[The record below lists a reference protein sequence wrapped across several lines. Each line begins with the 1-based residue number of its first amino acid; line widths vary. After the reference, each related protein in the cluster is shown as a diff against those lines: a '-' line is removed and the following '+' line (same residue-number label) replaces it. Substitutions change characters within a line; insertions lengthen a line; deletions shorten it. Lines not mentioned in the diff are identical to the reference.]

1 MRGTV
6 KIEQKVERYKD
17 KPDMLPIVVRTCYDG
32 DQFAELD
39 FFKSSI
45 VPEQAARKKQQKTE
59 EDFIMTHMKK

>member
-1 MRGTV
+1 
-6 KIEQKVERYKD
+6 
-17 KPDMLPIVVRTCYDG
+17 MLPIVVRTCYDG